1 MRRRSPSPSPRPA
14 AGRRR
19 VILHCDADAFFCQVE
34 RQLHPDLYA
43 AVPALAVFQHG
54 DVIAADAGA
63 KRLGVRK
70 RDSPAAARRALAD
83 GGGAL
88 AHVHVARGQ
97 RVSYRPYDRASR
109 AMHRVLGSMEM
120 ADTLLRVCGFANRD
134 APAADAETKT
144 KTKTNAEETFAA
156 SPSRR
161 LDASAAESPLR
172 SPARTRRG
180 VVVEK
185 ASIDEVFVQLPSG
198 CSLATHAAPCARAI
212 RRAVA
217 EKTGLVLSVGAARNK
232 TLAKFASAA
241 AKPDGVVVVAEQTDE
256 QEDAGGNK
264 DTSIINTVRS
274 RELEF
279 VSESAL
285 LCSTPCSKLR
295 GLGNAR
301 VAERMRD
308 ALRCETVA
316 DVAALVDR
324 AAGDVERVASRIVA
338 ATGVTLTTATRA
350 ANAARGVCDEPV
362 RGSADGF
369 RKKSV
374 GVHFSLSTTPRRMP
388 REAIAAGT
396 VSAAGGRPGWFE
408 PVRVGERAR
417 VSDAVDAMAGDLAE
431 RVWDECEDE
440 DDEDG
445 DESDDGEKERRLRKK
460 ETTRWPK
467 TLVASVSISR
477 GGAVSRRGAFP
488 PRPAPGPEASRV
500 AEDTIVAAAKAL
512 FETATS
518 RSDPSALVTKLALVA
533 TEIKTRGGD
542 GSAARSN
549 AATGV
554 VGNRFDDQN
563 ADGGL
568 TVAPRHRSNISS
580 FFPSVPA
587 GRTTRPASVAV
598 ENRDGGSR
606 DVADESVESRK
617 EVLVAKKK
625 RFARSDGSEP
635 VDAGETWRAFARGEM
650 RGADFHAMKQRRV
663 EWLRERRRQ
672 T

>member
-1 MRRRSPSPSPRPA
+1 MKRRSPSPSPRPA

-70 RDSPAAARRALAD
+70 RDSPAAARRALAA

-134 APAADAETKT
+134 APAADAETKTKT

-241 AKPDGVVVVAEQTDE
+241 AKPDGVVVVAEQEDE

-264 DTSIINTVRS
+264 DTPIKKNVRS

-301 VAERMRD
+301 VAERMWD
-308 ALRCETVA
+308 ALRCETAA

-431 RVWDECEDE
+431 RVLDECEDE

-445 DESDDGEKERRLRKK
+445 DEGAVRDGKK

-467 TLVASVSISR
+467 TLVASVAISR

-533 TEIKTRGGD
+533 TDIKTRGGD

-568 TVAPRHRSNISS
+568 TVAPRHRSMVSS

-598 ENRDGGSR
+598 ENRDGGPR
-606 DVADESVESRK
+606 DVADDNGESRK
-617 EVLVAKKK
+617 ESSAKKK

>member
-1 MRRRSPSPSPRPA
+1 MKRRSPSPSPRPA

-70 RDSPAAARRALAD
+70 RDSPAAARRALAA

-88 AHVHVARGQ
+88 AHVHVAPGQ

-109 AMHRVLGSMEM
+109 AMHRVLGSREM

-134 APAADAETKT
+134 APAADAETNT
-144 KTKTNAEETFAA
+144 KTKTN
-156 SPSRR
+156 
-161 LDASAAESPLR
+161 ASAAESPLR
-172 SPARTRRG
+172 SPARSRRG

-241 AKPDGVVVVAEQTDE
+241 AKPDGVVVVAEQ
-256 QEDAGGNK
+256 EDAGVGSVEASNTSNK
-264 DTSIINTVRS
+264 DTSSHVRS

-279 VSESAL
+279 VSESVL
-285 LCSTPCSKLR
+285 LRSTPCSKLR
-295 GLGNAR
+295 GFGNAR

-308 ALRCETVA
+308 ALRCETA
-316 DVAALVDR
+316 GDVAALVDR
-324 AAGDVERVASRIVA
+324 TAGDVERVASRIVA

-388 REAIAAGT
+388 PEAVAAGT

-417 VSDAVDAMAGDLAE
+417 VSDAVGAMAGDLAE

-445 DESDDGEKERRLRKK
+445 DEGDDGEKKRRREKEDVLVGE

-467 TLVASVSISR
+467 TLVASVAISR

-488 PRPAPGPEASRV
+488 PRPAPGLEASHV
-500 AEDTIVAAAKAL
+500 AEDAIVAAAKAL

-518 RSDPSALVTKLALVA
+518 RSDPSALVTKLSLVA
-533 TEIKTRGGD
+533 TDIRTRGGD
-542 GSAARSN
+542 RRK
-549 AATGV
+549 
-554 VGNRFDDQN
+554 NRFDDQT
-563 ADGGL
+563 ADGS
-568 TVAPRHRSNISS
+568 TVASRHRSMVSS
-580 FFPSVPA
+580 FFPSVPTVFEPA
-587 GRTTRPASVAV
+587 VFEPASLAV
-598 ENRDGGSR
+598 RRDGGAR
-606 DVADESVESRK
+606 DVADEGGESRK
-617 EVLVAKKK
+617 EGAKKK
-625 RFARSDGSEP
+625 PRSDGSEP
-635 VDAGETWRAFARGEM
+635 VDAGDVWRAFARGEM
-650 RGADFHAMKQRRV
+650 RGADFHAMKQQRV

>member
-1 MRRRSPSPSPRPA
+1 M
-14 AGRRR
+14 GR
-19 VILHCDADAFFCQVE
+19 LQA
-34 RQLHPDLYA
+34 
-43 AVPALAVFQHG
+43 
-54 DVIAADAGA
+54 
-63 KRLGVRK
+63 
-70 RDSPAAARRALAD
+70 
-83 GGGAL
+83 
-88 AHVHVARGQ
+88 
-97 RVSYRPYDRASR
+97 
-109 AMHRVLGSMEM
+109 
-120 ADTLLRVCGFANRD
+120 RD
-134 APAADAETKT
+134 A
-144 KTKTNAEETFAA
+144 
-156 SPSRR
+156 
-161 LDASAAESPLR
+161 
-172 SPARTRRG
+172 
-180 VVVEK
+180 V
-185 ASIDEVFVQLPSG
+185 
-198 CSLATHAAPCARAI
+198 
-212 RRAVA
+212 
-217 EKTGLVLSVGAARNK
+217 
-232 TLAKFASAA
+232 
-241 AKPDGVVVVAEQTDE
+241 
-256 QEDAGGNK
+256 
-264 DTSIINTVRS
+264 
-274 RELEF
+274 
-279 VSESAL
+279 
-285 LCSTPCSKLR
+285 
-295 GLGNAR
+295 
-301 VAERMRD
+301 
-308 ALRCETVA
+308 
-316 DVAALVDR
+316 
-324 AAGDVERVASRIVA
+324 
-338 ATGVTLTTATRA
+338 
-350 ANAARGVCDEPV
+350 
-362 RGSADGF
+362 
-369 RKKSV
+369 
-374 GVHFSLSTTPRRMP
+374 
-388 REAIAAGT
+388 AAGT

-417 VSDAVDAMAGDLAE
+417 VSDAVGAMAGDLAE

-445 DESDDGEKERRLRKK
+445 DEGDDGEKKRRREKEDVGK

-568 TVAPRHRSNISS
+568 TVAPRHRSMVSS
-580 FFPSVPA
+580 FFPPEPA

-598 ENRDGGSR
+598 ENRDGGPR

-617 EVLVAKKK
+617 EVAKKI

>member
-1 MRRRSPSPSPRPA
+1 MKRRSPSPSPRPA

-70 RDSPAAARRALAD
+70 RDSPAAARRALAA

-88 AHVHVARGQ
+88 AHVHVAPGQ

-134 APAADAETKT
+134 APAADAETNT
-144 KTKTNAEETFAA
+144 KTKTN
-156 SPSRR
+156 
-161 LDASAAESPLR
+161 ASAAESPLR
-172 SPARTRRG
+172 SPARSRRG

-241 AKPDGVVVVAEQTDE
+241 AKPDGVVVVAER
-256 QEDAGGNK
+256 EDAGVGNVEASSHVPNK
-264 DTSIINTVRS
+264 DTSSHVRS

-279 VSESAL
+279 VSESVL
-285 LCSTPCSKLR
+285 LRSTPCSKLR
-295 GLGNAR
+295 GFGNAR

-308 ALRCETVA
+308 ALRCETA
-316 DVAALVDR
+316 GDVAALVDR
-324 AAGDVERVASRIVA
+324 TAGDVERVASRIVA

-388 REAIAAGT
+388 PEAVAAGT

-417 VSDAVDAMAGDLAE
+417 VSDAVGAMAGDLAE

-445 DESDDGEKERRLRKK
+445 DEGDDGEKKRRREKEDVLVGV

-467 TLVASVSISR
+467 TLVATVAISR

-500 AEDTIVAAAKAL
+500 AEDAIVAAAKAL

-533 TEIKTRGGD
+533 MDIRTRGGD
-542 GSAARSN
+542 GSVS
-549 AATGV
+549 TI
-554 VGNRFDDQN
+554 GNRFDDQT

-568 TVAPRHRSNISS
+568 IVASRHRSMVSS
-580 FFPSVPA
+580 FFGSSVPA
-587 GRTTRPASVAV
+587 VHEPAVFEPASLAV
-598 ENRDGGSR
+598 RRDGGAR
-606 DVADESVESRK
+606 DVADEGGESRK
-617 EVLVAKKK
+617 EGAKKK
-625 RFARSDGSEP
+625 PSPSDGSEP
-635 VDAGETWRAFARGEM
+635 VDAGDAWRAFARGEM
-650 RGADFHAMKQRRV
+650 RGADFHAMKQQRV

>member
-1 MRRRSPSPSPRPA
+1 MKRRSPSPSPRPA

-70 RDSPAAARRALAD
+70 RDSPAAARRALTA

-134 APAADAETKT
+134 APAADAETKTKT

-241 AKPDGVVVVAEQTDE
+241 AKPDGVVVVAEQEDE

-308 ALRCETVA
+308 ALRCETAA

-338 ATGVTLTTATRA
+338 ATGVTLATATRA

-445 DESDDGEKERRLRKK
+445 DEGAVRDGKK

-467 TLVASVSISR
+467 TLVASVAISR

-533 TEIKTRGGD
+533 TDIKTRGGD

-554 VGNRFDDQN
+554 GGNRFDDQT

-598 ENRDGGSR
+598 ENRDGGPR
-606 DVADESVESRK
+606 DVADDNGESRK
-617 EVLVAKKK
+617 ESSAKKK

-650 RGADFHAMKQRRV
+650 RGADFRAMKQRRV
-663 EWLRERRRQ
+663 EWLKARRRQ

>member
-1 MRRRSPSPSPRPA
+1 MKRRSPSPSPRPA

-70 RDSPAAARRALAD
+70 RDSPAAARRALAA

-88 AHVHVARGQ
+88 AHVHVAPGQ

-134 APAADAETKT
+134 APAADAETNT
-144 KTKTNAEETFAA
+144 KTKTN
-156 SPSRR
+156 
-161 LDASAAESPLR
+161 ASAAESPLR
-172 SPARTRRG
+172 SPARSRRG

-241 AKPDGVVVVAEQTDE
+241 AKPDGVVVVAEQ
-256 QEDAGGNK
+256 EDAGVGSVEASNTSNK
-264 DTSIINTVRS
+264 DTSSHVRS

-279 VSESAL
+279 VSESVL
-285 LCSTPCSKLR
+285 LRSTPCSKLR
-295 GLGNAR
+295 GFGNAR

-308 ALRCETVA
+308 ALRCETA
-316 DVAALVDR
+316 GDVAALVDR
-324 AAGDVERVASRIVA
+324 TAGDVERVASRIVA

-388 REAIAAGT
+388 PEAVAAGT

-417 VSDAVDAMAGDLAE
+417 VSDAVGAMAGDLAE

-445 DESDDGEKERRLRKK
+445 DEGDDGEKKRRREKEDVLVGE

-467 TLVASVSISR
+467 TLVASVAISR

-488 PRPAPGPEASRV
+488 PRPAPGLEASHV
-500 AEDTIVAAAKAL
+500 AEDAIVAAAKAL

-518 RSDPSALVTKLALVA
+518 RSDPSALVTKLSLVA
-533 TEIKTRGGD
+533 TDIRTRGGD
-542 GSAARSN
+542 RRK
-549 AATGV
+549 
-554 VGNRFDDQN
+554 NRFDDQT
-563 ADGGL
+563 ADGS
-568 TVAPRHRSNISS
+568 TVASRHRSMVSS
-580 FFPSVPA
+580 FFPSVP
-587 GRTTRPASVAV
+587 TV
-598 ENRDGGSR
+598 NLLCF
-606 DVADESVESRK
+606 K
-617 EVLVAKKK
+617 LCN
-625 RFARSDGSEP
+625 
-635 VDAGETWRAFARGEM
+635 
-650 RGADFHAMKQRRV
+650 
-663 EWLRERRRQ
+663 
-672 T
+672 